1 MILRR
6 QGSQI
11 LRFCRRLF
19 PDPSF
24 TQNIFREHVFRLK
37 SQQGGNL
44 PTTDCIDSPVQDTA
58 AAEPADQHDECPF
71 FIQPVHIMPTKPIKW
86 QSQFLMTGDAEDG
99 RHWQFGCSH

>member
-6 QGSQI
+6 QGRQI

-44 PTTDCIDSPVQDTA
+44 PPQIVLIRLFKIQRQPNQRTNMTNVHSSFSPST
-58 AAEPADQHDECPF
+58 
-71 FIQPVHIMPTKPIKW
+71 
-86 QSQFLMTGDAEDG
+86 
-99 RHWQFGCSH
+99 